1 MCHSQDAV
9 VGADCRPAGAIG
21 YHPHHVTTCI
31 RAGHWIVGIAIAVI
45 ASTAPAS
52 AQRFHVPG
60 ETEQGE
66 ILYQANC
73 VTCHGLEGDQVS
85 GTDLAHGQFRRA
97 SSDDDLIRIIRTG
110 IPGTAM
116 PANNLSDTQAAAIV
130 RYLRSLAATEPLTS
144 IPGDAA
150 RGQALVEGKGACLS
164 CHRIAVQ
171 GSRVGPDLTD
181 VGRFRRR
188 IELERALMDPG
199 AVVRPEN
206 RRYRVVTR
214 DGATIAGRLLNH
226 DTLAVL
232 LMDDKEQLRSFDKT
246 ALRSYAFVLESP
258 MPSYRD
264 RFSAE
269 ELADV
274 VRYLASLKGIQPQTP

>member
-1 MCHSQDAV
+1 MRRVAWISGIVMV
-9 VGADCRPAGAIG
+9 VLSTVSPAA
-21 YHPHHVTTCI
+21 
-31 RAGHWIVGIAIAVI
+31 
-45 ASTAPAS
+45 

-73 VTCHGLEGDQVS
+73 VTCHGLEGDEVR

-97 SSDDDLIRIIRTG
+97 SSDDDLIRIIRSG
-110 IPGTAM
+110 IPGTAR
-116 PANNLSDTQAAAIV
+116 PANNLSVVQAAAIV
-130 RYLRSLAATEPLTS
+130 RYLRSLAATEPLAS
-144 IPGDAA
+144 LPGDAA
-150 RGQALVEGKGACLS
+150 RGQTLVEGKGACLG
-164 CHRIAVQ
+164 CHRIGVR

-188 IELERALMDPG
+188 SELERALVDPG

-206 RRYRVVTR
+206 RRFRVVTR
-214 DGATIAGRLLNH
+214 DGVTTVGRLLNH
-226 DTLAVL
+226 DTFAVL
-232 LMDDKEQLRSFDKT
+232 LIDDKEQLRSFDK
-246 ALRSYAFVLESP
+246 ANLRSYAFVLESP
-258 MPSYRD
+258 MPSHRD
-264 RFSAE
+264 RLSAE

>member
-1 MCHSQDAV
+1 M
-9 VGADCRPAGAIG
+9 
-21 YHPHHVTTCI
+21 
-31 RAGHWIVGIAIAVI
+31 I
-45 ASTAPAS
+45 ASTAPAPAF

-150 RGQALVEGKGACLS
+150 RGQALVEGKGVCLS

-206 RRYRVVTR
+206 RRYRVVTH

>member
-1 MCHSQDAV
+1 MWRTAW
-9 VGADCRPAGAIG
+9 
-21 YHPHHVTTCI
+21 
-31 RAGHWIVGIAIAVI
+31 WISGIAIALLSS
-45 ASTAPAS
+45 AAPAG

-60 ETEQGE
+60 ELEQGE

-73 VTCHGLEGDQVS
+73 ATCHGLEGDEVR

-97 SSDDDLIRIIRTG
+97 STDEDLIRIIRTG

-116 PANNLSDTQAAAIV
+116 PANNVSPVQAAAIV
-130 RYLRSLAATEPLTS
+130 GYLRSLAATEVLTS
-144 IPGDAA
+144 LPGDAA

-164 CHRIAVQ
+164 CHRIAVT

-188 IELERALMDPG
+188 IELERALVDPG

-214 DGATIAGRLLNH
+214 DGATIVGRLLNH

-232 LMDDKEQLRSFDKT
+232 LMDDKEQLRSFAKAD
-246 ALRSYAFVLESP
+246 LRSYAFVLESP

-264 RFSAE
+264 RLSAD

>member
-1 MCHSQDAV
+1 MW
-9 VGADCRPAGAIG
+9 
-21 YHPHHVTTCI
+21 
-31 RAGHWIVGIAIAVI
+31 RAAWWVSGIAIAVLSS
-45 ASTAPAS
+45 AAPAR

-60 ETEQGE
+60 ELEQGE

-73 VTCHGLEGDQVS
+73 ATCHGLEGDEVR

-97 SSDDDLIRIIRTG
+97 STDEDLIGIIRNG

-116 PANNLSDTQAAAIV
+116 PANNVSPVQAAAIV
-130 RYLRSLAATEPLTS
+130 GYLRSLAATEALAS
-144 IPGDAA
+144 LPGDAA

-164 CHRIAVQ
+164 CHRIAVT
-171 GSRVGPDLTD
+171 GSRVGPDLTE

-188 IELERALMDPG
+188 IELERALVDPG
-199 AVVRPEN
+199 AVVRPEH

-214 DGATIAGRLLNH
+214 DGATVVGRLLNH

-232 LMDDKEQLRSFDKT
+232 LMDDKEQLRSFAKAD
-246 ALRSYAFVLESP
+246 LRSYAFVLESP

-264 RFSAE
+264 RLSAE

>member
-1 MCHSQDAV
+1 MS
-9 VGADCRPAGAIG
+9 R
-21 YHPHHVTTCI
+21 
-31 RAGHWIVGIAIAVI
+31 WLSGIAIAVLLS
-45 ASTAPAS
+45 ADPAF

-73 VTCHGLEGDQVS
+73 VTCHGLEGDEVR
-85 GTDLAHGQFRRA
+85 GADLGRGEFRRA
-97 SSDDDLIRIIRTG
+97 SSDEELIRIIRNG
-110 IPGTAM
+110 IPGTGM
-116 PANNLSDTQAAAIV
+116 PANTLSQIQAANIV

-144 IPGDAA
+144 VPGDAA
-150 RGQALVEGKGACLS
+150 RGQALVEGKGECLS
-164 CHRIAVQ
+164 CHRIAVK
-171 GSRVGPDLTD
+171 GSRAGPDLTD

-188 IELERALMDPG
+188 IELEAALLDPS
-199 AVVRPEN
+199 AVVRPAN

-214 DGATIAGRLLNH
+214 DGATTVGRLLNH
-226 DTLAVL
+226 DTFAVL
-232 LMDDKEQLRSFDKT
+232 LIDDKEQLRSFAKAD
-246 ALRSYAFVLESP
+246 LRSFAFVLDSP

>member
-1 MCHSQDAV
+1 MSSALG
-9 VGADCRPAGAIG
+9 GARW
-21 YHPHHVTTCI
+21 VS
-31 RAGHWIVGIAIAVI
+31 GIALVVLW
-45 ASTAPAS
+45 TAGPAS
-52 AQRFHVPG
+52 GQRFHVPG

-73 VTCHGLEGDQVS
+73 VTCHGLEGDEVRS
-85 GTDLAHGQFRRA
+85 ADLSRGEFRRA
-97 SSDDDLIRIIRTG
+97 SSDDDLIRIIRNG

-116 PANNLSDTQAAAIV
+116 PANNLSPIQAANIV

-144 IPGDAA
+144 LPGDAA

-164 CHRIAVQ
+164 CHRIGVT

-181 VGRFRRR
+181 VGRLRRR
-188 IELERALMDPG
+188 VELERALVDPG
-199 AVVRPEN
+199 AVVRPAN
-206 RRYRVVTR
+206 RRFRVVTR
-214 DGATIAGRLLNH
+214 DGATTVGRLLNH
-226 DTLAVL
+226 DTFAVL
-232 LMDDKEQLRSFDKT
+232 LIDDKEQLRSFAKPD
-246 ALRSYAFVLESP
+246 LRSYDFVLESP

>member
-1 MCHSQDAV
+1 MSSAL
-9 VGADCRPAGAIG
+9 GAAKW
-21 YHPHHVTTCI
+21 VS
-31 RAGHWIVGIAIAVI
+31 GIALVVLC
-45 ASTAPAS
+45 TAGPAA

-73 VTCHGLEGDQVS
+73 VTCHGLEGDEVRS
-85 GTDLAHGQFRRA
+85 ADLSRGEFRRG
-97 SSDDDLIRIIRTG
+97 SSDDDLIRIIRNG

-116 PANNLSDTQAAAIV
+116 PANNLTQIQAANIV

-144 IPGDAA
+144 LPGDAA

-164 CHRIAVQ
+164 CHRIGVT

-181 VGRFRRR
+181 VGRVRRR
-188 IELERALMDPG
+188 VELERALVDPG
-199 AVVRPEN
+199 AVVRPAN
-206 RRYRVVTR
+206 RRFRVVTR
-214 DGATIAGRLLNH
+214 DGATTVGRLLNH
-226 DTLAVL
+226 DTFAVL
-232 LMDDKEQLRSFDKT
+232 LMDDKEQLRSFAKPD
-246 ALRSYAFVLESP
+246 LRSYDFVLESP

-264 RFSAE
+264 RFSAG

-274 VRYLASLKGIQPQTP
+274 VRYLASLKGIEPQTP

>member
-1 MCHSQDAV
+1 VS
-9 VGADCRPAGAIG
+9 R
-21 YHPHHVTTCI
+21 
-31 RAGHWIVGIAIAVI
+31 WLSGIAIAVLLS
-45 ASTAPAS
+45 ADPAF

-73 VTCHGLEGDQVS
+73 VTCHGLEGDEVR
-85 GTDLAHGQFRRA
+85 GADLGRGEFRRA
-97 SSDDDLIRIIRTG
+97 SSDEDLIRIIRTG
-110 IPGTAM
+110 IPGTGM
-116 PANNLSDTQAAAIV
+116 PANNISQIQAANIV

-144 IPGDAA
+144 VPGDAA
-150 RGQALVEGKGACLS
+150 RGQALVEGKGGCLS
-164 CHRIAVQ
+164 CHRIAVK
-171 GSRVGPDLTD
+171 GSRAGPDLTD

-188 IELERALMDPG
+188 IELEAALLDPG
-199 AVVRPEN
+199 AVVRPAN

-214 DGATIAGRLLNH
+214 DGATTVGRLLNH
-226 DTLAVL
+226 DTFAVL
-232 LMDDKEQLRSFDKT
+232 LIDDKEQLRSFAKAD
-246 ALRSYAFVLESP
+246 LRSAAFVLDSP

>member
-1 MCHSQDAV
+1 MTRVAWWLGAMAV
-9 VGADCRPAGAIG
+9 AVLS
-21 YHPHHVTTCI
+21 VT
-31 RAGHWIVGIAIAVI
+31 R
-45 ASTAPAS
+45 PAS

-73 VTCHGLEGDQVS
+73 VTCHGLEGDEVR
-85 GTDLAHGQFRRA
+85 GVDLFRGEFRRA
-97 SSDDDLIRIIRTG
+97 SSDDDLIRIIRNG

-116 PANNLSDTQAAAIV
+116 PANNLSQIQAANIV

-144 IPGDAA
+144 LPGDAA

-164 CHRIAVQ
+164 CHRIAVK
-171 GSRVGPDLTD
+171 GSRAGPDLSD
-181 VGRFRRR
+181 VGKFRRR
-188 IELERALMDPG
+188 IELERALVEPG
-199 AVVRPEN
+199 AVVRPAN
-206 RRYRVVTR
+206 RRFRVVSR
-214 DGATIAGRLLNH
+214 DGTTTVGRLLNH
-226 DTLAVL
+226 DTFAVL
-232 LMDDKEQLRSFDKT
+232 LIDEKEQLRSFAKT
-246 ALRSYAFVLESP
+246 DLRSYAFVLESP

-264 RFSAE
+264 RFTVE

>member
-1 MCHSQDAV
+1 M
-9 VGADCRPAGAIG
+9 
-21 YHPHHVTTCI
+21 TTSI

-45 ASTAPAS
+45 ASAAPAF

-73 VTCHGLEGDQVS
+73 VTCHGLEGDEVR

-116 PANNLSDTQAAAIV
+116 PANNLSESQAANIVALPAIAGRDRTAHV
-130 RYLRSLAATEPLTS
+130 AA
-144 IPGDAA
+144 GRCGARA
-150 RGQALVEGKGACLS
+150 GAGRGQGCLS
-164 CHRIAVQ
+164 ELPSDCRPRARA
-171 GSRVGPDLTD
+171 SGPDLTD

-188 IELERALMDPG
+188 IELERALVDPG

-206 RRYRVVTR
+206 RRFRVVTR
-214 DGATIAGRLLNH
+214 DGATTVGRLLNH

-232 LMDDKEQLRSFDKT
+232 LIDDKEQLRSFDEGRP
-246 ALRSYAFVLESP
+246 AQLRPSCSRARCRPIATGSAPRNWPTWSATSP
-258 MPSYRD
+258 R
-264 RFSAE
+264 
-269 ELADV
+269 
-274 VRYLASLKGIQPQTP
+274 